1 MKEPHKNLPKNNL
14 TKDQHRRA
22 GELASNLMRKP
33 QIRQKENSKNNQKQ
47 AYCL

>member
-22 GELASNLMRKP
+22 GELASKLMSKP
-33 QIRQKENSKNNQKQ
+33 QTRQKENSKNNQKQ

>member
-22 GELASNLMRKP
+22 GEMASNLMRKP
-33 QIRQKENSKNNQKQ
+33 QSQQKQ
-47 AYCL
+47 SAGKSQKQVYCA